1 MMTLPLHL
9 HLFPAPFDLGLTMQD
24 GRITLRR
31 QLPALLSPVR
41 RCRHLLWCSSRCS

>member
-9 HLFPAPFDLGLTMQD
+9 HLFPAPSDLGLTMQN

-31 QLPALLSPVR
+31 QLPALLAPFR
-41 RCRHLLWCSSRCS
+41 WYRHLLWCSSRYS